1 MPEDE
6 VFEGLSPAEC
16 TEYNRK
22 SERLHL
28 LIPHELTK

>member
-6 VFEGLSPAEC
+6 VFEGLSP